1 MGILKTVPA
10 LLLLGVL
17 MTQPTVNDLAL
28 DLPNA
33 VQGVEEPPVVMRIG
47 VVVDIVEADNITV
60 KVSGSTALLIA
71 SYLFPQYRPMLGDRV
86 VIYRQDSQWF
96 VVGTMSGPINSVAPN
111 ASFEEGAIGAT
122 PTGWTFTVTSSSAGS
137 PTFTKPATTQPLMG
151 NSVGRF
157 SLSPT
162 GTGAG
167 GGTLVSTAVQASE
180 GEAWTAGLFI
190 RIVDLAG
197 PNSLG
202 ISTLIRFLDSG
213 GVSLGTF
220 SMNAFTNFTSTTA
233 DYLLIR
239 PDTTTLRAVAPPNT
253 ASVRMEVDMLAII
266 ADSSTLVDADLDV
279 MLLRRVS

>member
-1 MGILKTVPA
+1 
-10 LLLLGVL
+10 

-33 VQGVEEPPVVMRIG
+33 VQGVEESPVVMRIG
-47 VVVDIVEADNITV
+47 VVFDIVEADNITV

-111 ASFEEGAIGAT
+111 PSFEEGSIGAT

-151 NSVGRF
+151 SAVGRF

-162 GTGAG
+162 GLGAG
-167 GGTLVSTAVQASE
+167 GGTLVSTEVQASE

-190 RIVDLAG
+190 RVIDLAG

-202 ISTLIRFLDSG
+202 VSTLIRFLDSG

-220 SMNAFTNFTSTTA
+220 SMNAFTNFTSTTG
-233 DYLLIR
+233 DYFLIR
-239 PDTTTLRAVAPPNT
+239 PDTTTLRATAPPNT
-253 ASVRMEVDMLAII
+253 ASVRMEVDMLALI
-266 ADSSTLVDADLDV
+266 ADASTLVDADLDV